1 MVRKRRSRI
10 RVNRVRDWMD
20 GGLWTNENGLLI
32 LRFSVL
38 GFGTLL
44 LLYGCCMTIEA
55 RHRRMTIEWNEEQRL
70 HEQKIFEQEFSFRPY
85 QIPGGDF

>member
-1 MVRKRRSRI
+1 
-10 RVNRVRDWMD
+10 MD
-20 GGLWTNENGLLI
+20 GVLWTNEDGLLI

-44 LLYGCCMTIEA
+44 LLYGCCMTIEF

-70 HEQKIFEQEFSFRPY
+70 HEQKIFEQEFSFRAY
-85 QIPGGDF
+85 QIPELTAISNYTR